1 MSLIDKIDR
10 SRLPEHVA
18 IIMDG
23 NGRWAKAQGQPR
35 SYGHQEGVVSVH
47 KIMDA
52 VTQLGLNY
60 LTLYTFS
67 TENWNR
73 PEEEVQALMS
83 LMVTAIHRETPNLM
97 EKNVRLTAI
106 GDLSRLR
113 PDAYATLQECINTTA
128 GNTGTTL
135 VLALSYSSRWE
146 ITEAVRQIA
155 REVSEGQLRAEEITE
170 AMVTDHLTTK
180 GIPDPFVESLTHNSI
195 IIQLPLLHGQVNN
208 RLEKVLSVFD
218 QSRKDAN
225 SRQIM
230 QIDESLYADD
240 ADMLYIL
247 HRLTSAAADAKLR
260 QDMNVED
267 EYFSAIEKRDTEIML
282 RDKRIEAQTIELA
295 RQECLLEAQ
304 HNQLTEQQNQL
315 TEQQSQ
321 LTEQQN
327 QLTEQQNQ
335 LTEQQNQLLKER
347 QKLHSLV
354 SALVSNGMSEEQI
367 SAMTGYSI
375 DEINSCLGE
384 D

>member
-52 VTQLGLNY
+52 VTQLGLNH

-180 GIPDPFVESLTHNSI
+180 GIPDPDLLIRTGGEQRISNFLLW
-195 IIQLPLLHGQVNN
+195 QLSYA
-208 RLEKVLSVFD
+208 EFYFTEVFWPEFREEELYEAILYY
-218 QSRKDAN
+218 QSRERRFGK
-225 SRQIM
+225 
-230 QIDESLYADD
+230 
-240 ADMLYIL
+240 
-247 HRLTSAAADAKLR
+247 TS
-260 QDMNVED
+260 E
-267 EYFSAIEKRDTEIML
+267 
-282 RDKRIEAQTIELA
+282 
-295 RQECLLEAQ
+295 
-304 HNQLTEQQNQL
+304 
-315 TEQQSQ
+315 
-321 LTEQQN
+321 
-327 QLTEQQNQ
+327 
-335 LTEQQNQLLKER
+335 QLL
-347 QKLHSLV
+347 
-354 SALVSNGMSEEQI
+354 G
-367 SAMTGYSI
+367 
-375 DEINSCLGE
+375 
-384 D
+384 

>member
-135 VLALSYSSRWE
+135 VLALSYSARWE

-155 REVSEGQLRAEEITE
+155 CEVSEGQLRAEEITE

-180 GIPDPFVESLTHNSI
+180 GIPDPDLLIRTGGEQRISNFLLW
-195 IIQLPLLHGQVNN
+195 QLSYA
-208 RLEKVLSVFD
+208 EFYFTEVFWPEFREEELYEAILYY
-218 QSRKDAN
+218 QSRERRFGK
-225 SRQIM
+225 
-230 QIDESLYADD
+230 
-240 ADMLYIL
+240 
-247 HRLTSAAADAKLR
+247 TS
-260 QDMNVED
+260 E
-267 EYFSAIEKRDTEIML
+267 
-282 RDKRIEAQTIELA
+282 
-295 RQECLLEAQ
+295 
-304 HNQLTEQQNQL
+304 
-315 TEQQSQ
+315 
-321 LTEQQN
+321 
-327 QLTEQQNQ
+327 
-335 LTEQQNQLLKER
+335 QLL
-347 QKLHSLV
+347 
-354 SALVSNGMSEEQI
+354 G
-367 SAMTGYSI
+367 
-375 DEINSCLGE
+375 
-384 D
+384 